1 MTSWLILAVL
11 VACGVYLSMRLIA
24 AAYRVMDLWY
34 TIRTAYPAVMRG
46 IAAWG
51 GAAGVLAILLH
62 GSHRAALLA
71 GMLGFVVFYLS
82 LYVLRYLVV
91 RRPAPLE

>member
-1 MTSWLILAVL
+1 MTSWLAHAVL

-24 AAYRVMDLWY
+24 AAYRMIDLWY
-34 TIRTAYPAVMRG
+34 TIPTAYPAVMRG
-46 IAAWG
+46 IVAWG
-51 GAAGVLAILLH
+51 GAAGLLAILLH
-62 GSHRAALLA
+62 GSYRSAFLA
-71 GMLGFVVFYLS
+71 GMLAFVFFYLS